1 LARAGARRSFGER
14 AASGATVSLTCR
26 SAVAVPTP
34 KPGRQLG
41 EHLALAQVGE
51 YRRACWEGAERA
63 PARSDRGPVPAG
75 VPGGVGEGLTGTT
88 AARQGGNA
96 SKPFWRKMRTLVG
109 RLIYQGP
116 DTPYPI
122 SPYAEPCQDQ
132 DERAQ

>member
-51 YRRACWEGAERA
+51 YRRACWEGLSVRQPDRIGARCRRASPAEWVR
-63 PARSDRGPVPAG
+63 V
-75 VPGGVGEGLTGTT
+75 
-88 AARQGGNA
+88 
-96 SKPFWRKMRTLVG
+96 
-109 RLIYQGP
+109 
-116 DTPYPI
+116 
-122 SPYAEPCQDQ
+122 
-132 DERAQ
+132 